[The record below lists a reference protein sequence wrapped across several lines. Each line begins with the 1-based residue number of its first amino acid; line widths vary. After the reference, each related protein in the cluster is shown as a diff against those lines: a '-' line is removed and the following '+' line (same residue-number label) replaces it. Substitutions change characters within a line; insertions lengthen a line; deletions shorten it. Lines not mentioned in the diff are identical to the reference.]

1 MEGTIGEIRM
11 FAGNFAP
18 RYWAYCDGRLIS
30 ISSNTA
36 FFSILG
42 TTYGGNG
49 STTFAV
55 PDLRGRV
62 AVGTGTGNGLSTVQL
77 GQMSGTET
85 VTLLSTQIPA
95 HTHTAIAGTG
105 GSGTATLNAV
115 TANGNTQ
122 SPSGNYL
129 AASRTASVASYI
141 ASGTTAAMN
150 AGSITLSNITAGAPT
165 IGITGGSQP
174 HSNMQPYLG
183 MNYVIC
189 MMGIFPSRD

>member
-1 MEGTIGEIRM
+1 MEGTIGEIRL
-11 FAGNFAP
+11 FAGTFSP
-18 RYWAYCDGRLIS
+18 RTWFFCNGQLLS
-30 ISSNTA
+30 IASNTA
-36 FFSILG
+36 LFSILG

-49 STTFAV
+49 TTNFAV
-55 PDLRGRV
+55 PDFRGRV
-62 AVGTGTGNGLSTVQL
+62 AVGTGTGPGLSNVQL
-77 GQMSGTET
+77 GQIGGTET
-85 VTLLSTQIPA
+85 VTLLTTQIPA
-95 HTHTAIAGTG
+95 HIHTATAGTG

-129 AASRTASVASYI
+129 AGSRSASVASYI

-183 MNYVIC
+183 INYIIC
-189 MMGIFPSRD
+189 VEGIFPSRD

>member
-11 FAGNFAP
+11 FAGNFNP
-18 RYWAYCDGRLIS
+18 RTWAFCQGQIMS
-30 ISSNTA
+30 IATNTA
-36 FFSILG
+36 LFSILG

-49 STTFAV
+49 QTTFAL
-55 PDLRGRV
+55 PDFRGRV
-62 AVGTGTGNGLSTVQL
+62 AVGAGTGSGLTNVQL
-77 GQMSGTET
+77 GQIGGTET
-85 VTLLSTQIPA
+85 VTLLTTQIPA
-95 HTHTAIAGTG
+95 HIHTATAGTG
-105 GSGTATLNAV
+105 GTGTATLNAV

-122 SPSGNYL
+122 NPSGNYL

-165 IGITGGSQP
+165 IGITGNSQP

-189 MMGIFPSRD
+189 LFGIYPSRN

>member
-11 FAGNFAP
+11 FAGTFAP
-18 RYWAYCDGRLIS
+18 KYWAYCDGRLIS

-62 AVGTGTGNGLSTVQL
+62 AVGTGTGNGLSNVQL

-85 VTLLSTQIPA
+85 VALFITQIPA
-95 HTHTAIAGTG
+95 HNHTATAGTG
-105 GSGTATLNAV
+105 GTGTATLNAV

-122 SPSGNYL
+122 SPSGNYI

>member
-62 AVGTGTGNGLSTVQL
+62 AVGTGAGPGLSTVQL

>member
-18 RYWAYCDGRLIS
+18 RSWVFCDGRLIS

-36 FFSILG
+36 LFSILG

-49 STTFAV
+49 QTTYAV
-55 PDLRGRV
+55 PDFRGRV
-62 AVGTGTGNGLSTVQL
+62 AVGTGTGNGLSNVQL
-77 GQMSGTET
+77 GQMSGTES
-85 VTLLSTQIPA
+85 VTLLTTQIPA
-95 HTHTAIAGTG
+95 HNHTATAGTG
-105 GSGTATLNAV
+105 GTGTATLNAV

-165 IGITGGSQP
+165 IGINGGSQP

-189 MMGIFPSRD
+189 MFGIFPSRD

>member
-18 RYWAYCDGRLIS
+18 STWAFCQGQLMS
-30 ISSNTA
+30 IASNSA
-36 FFSILG
+36 LFSILG

-49 STTFAV
+49 VSNFAL
-55 PDLRGRV
+55 PDFRGRV
-62 AVGTGTGNGLSTVQL
+62 AVGEGSGPGLTNVQL
-77 GQMSGTET
+77 GQISGTET
-85 VTLLSTQIPA
+85 VTLLTTQIPA
-95 HTHTAIAGTG
+95 HNHTATAGTG

-189 MMGIFPSRD
+189 LFGIYPSRN

>member
-11 FAGNFAP
+11 FAGTFAP

-30 ISSNTA
+30 IATNTA

-62 AVGTGTGNGLSTVQL
+62 AVGTGAGPGLSNVQL

-85 VTLLSTQIPA
+85 VTLNTTQIPA
-95 HTHTAIAGTG
+95 HTHSATAGTG
-105 GSGTATLNAV
+105 GTGTATLNAV

-129 AASRTASVASYI
+129 AGSRTASVASYT

-165 IGITGGSQP
+165 IGITGGSQS

-183 MNYVIC
+183 INYIIC
-189 MMGIFPSRD
+189 VQGIFPSRD

>member
-18 RYWAYCDGRLIS
+18 RNWAFCQGQIMS
-30 ISSNTA
+30 IASNTA
-36 FFSILG
+36 LFSILG

-49 STTFAV
+49 QTTFAL
-55 PDLRGRV
+55 PDFRGRV
-62 AVGTGTGNGLSTVQL
+62 AVGTGTGPGLTNVQL
-77 GQMSGTET
+77 GQISGTET
-85 VTLLSTQIPA
+85 VTLLTTQIPA
-95 HTHTAIAGTG
+95 HIHTATAGTG

-141 ASGTTAAMN
+141 ESGTTAAMN

-189 MMGIFPSRD
+189 LFGIFPSRD

>member
-1 MEGTIGEIRM
+1 MEGTIGEIRL
-11 FAGNFAP
+11 FAGTFNP
-18 RYWAYCDGRLIS
+18 RYWAFCNGQLLS

-36 FFSILG
+36 LFSILG

-49 STTFAV
+49 TTNFAV
-55 PDLRGRV
+55 PDFRGRV
-62 AVGTGTGNGLSTVQL
+62 AVGTGTGIGLSNVQL

-85 VTLLSTQIPA
+85 VTLLSTQLPA
-95 HTHTAIAGTG
+95 HTHTATAGTG

-115 TANGNTQ
+115 VANGNTQ

-129 AASRTASVASYI
+129 AGSRSASVASYI

-183 MNYVIC
+183 MNYVISLY
-189 MMGIFPSRD
+189 GIYPSRD

>member
-1 MEGTIGEIRM
+1 MEGTIGEIRL
-11 FAGNFAP
+11 FAGTFDP
-18 RYWAYCDGRLIS
+18 RNWAYCDGRLLS

-36 FFSILG
+36 LFSILG

-49 STTFAV
+49 STTFGL
-55 PDLRGRV
+55 PDFRGRV
-62 AVGTGTGNGLSTVQL
+62 AVGAGSGPGLSYVQL

-85 VTLLSTQIPA
+85 VTLLSTQLPA
-95 HTHTAIAGTG
+95 HTHTATAGTG

-129 AASRTASVASYI
+129 AGSRSASVASYT

-183 MNYVIC
+183 INYIIC
-189 MMGIFPSRD
+189 VEGIFPSRN

>member
-11 FAGNFAP
+11 FAGTFAP

-62 AVGTGTGNGLSTVQL
+62 AVGTGAGPGLSNVQL

-95 HTHTAIAGTG
+95 HTHSATAGTG

-129 AASRTASVASYI
+129 AGSRSASVASYI

>member
-11 FAGNFAP
+11 FAGTFAP
-18 RYWAYCDGRLIS
+18 KYWAYCDGRLIS

-36 FFSILG
+36 LFSILG

-49 STTFAV
+49 QTTYAV
-55 PDLRGRV
+55 PDFRGRV
-62 AVGTGTGNGLSTVQL
+62 AVGTGTGNGLSNVQL
-77 GQMSGTET
+77 GQMSGTES
-85 VTLLSTQIPA
+85 VTLLTTQIPA
-95 HTHTAIAGTG
+95 HNHTATAGTG
-105 GSGTATLNAV
+105 GTGTATLNAV

-122 SPSGNYL
+122 SPSGNYI